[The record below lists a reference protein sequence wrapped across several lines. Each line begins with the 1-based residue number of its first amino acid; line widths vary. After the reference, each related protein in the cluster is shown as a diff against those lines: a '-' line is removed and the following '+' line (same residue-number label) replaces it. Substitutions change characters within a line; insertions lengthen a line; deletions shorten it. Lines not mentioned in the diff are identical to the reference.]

1 VSEAARKMSPGTAT
15 AIMAHLVAF
24 NPGRAASLEV
34 ARGLVEGGC
43 AYLELQFPFSDPTA
57 DGPDIQRACGTAL
70 AAGFT
75 VDEGFRLAAEISRE
89 SPVPVFVMS
98 YANPVFTRGV
108 KRFVAECRD
117 RGVAGVIVPDLPLG
131 CDEGLFEAAAS
142 AGIAAVPVVSPSISD
157 ARLAAVA
164 GIHPGWLYATLRIG
178 TTGSR
183 DGAGSA
189 GLDLLSRISALPG
202 AAGIKVLGGFGV
214 SSAAQ
219 VATVR
224 SMVHAVVVGSAFV
237 REIEGAADPRA
248 TVREKMRELAGG

>member
-1 VSEAARKMSPGTAT
+1 MRDAAHAT
-15 AIMAHLVAF
+15 PPTIMAHLVAF
-24 NPGRAASLEV
+24 NPDRAASLEV

-57 DGPDIQRACGTAL
+57 DGPDIQRACGAAL

-75 VDEGFRLAAEISRE
+75 TDRGFRLAAEIAAE

-108 KRFVAECRD
+108 KRFLGECREC
-117 RGVAGVIVPDLPLG
+117 GVAGVIVPDLPLG
-131 CDEGLFEAAAS
+131 CDEGLFEAAA
-142 AGIAAVPVVSPSISD
+142 ATGIAAVPVVSPSISD

-164 GIHPGWLYATLRIG
+164 AIDPGWLYATLRIG

-183 DGAGSA
+183 DGAGSS
-189 GLDLLSRISALPG
+189 GLDLLSRISALPN
-202 AAGIKVLGGFGV
+202 AARIKVLGGFGV
-214 SSAAQ
+214 SSAEQ
-219 VATVR
+219 VTRVR

-237 REIEGAADPRA
+237 REIEKSEDPRTA
-248 TVREKMRELAGG
+248 VREKMRELAGA